1 MATGK
6 KFYGIKLRTSFLD
19 SEKIDFLLSQKNG
32 ANYVDVENKNIRT
45 AFTRKEFDKSY
56 DSMGRQALY
65 IEISN
70 IYEPKNTSDEYSVF
84 K

>member
-1 MATGK
+1 MDKNYYYINDPLKDEKA
-6 KFYGIKLRTSFLD
+6 IKVS
-19 SEKIDFLLSQKNG
+19 
-32 ANYVDVENKNIRT
+32 
-45 AFTRKEFDKSY
+45 RKEFDKSY

>member
-45 AFTRKEFDKSY
+45 AFTRKEFDKNKLKIREVAEKY
-56 DSMGRQALY
+56 GIKKD
-65 IEISN
+65 
-70 IYEPKNTSDEYSVF
+70 
-84 K
+84 

>member
-1 MATGK
+1 MNGLVMINQEHILIPKNAHVVVIIGMDK
-6 KFYGIKLRTSFLD
+6 NYYYINDPLKDEKAIKVS
-19 SEKIDFLLSQKNG
+19 
-32 ANYVDVENKNIRT
+32 
-45 AFTRKEFDKSY
+45 RKEFDKSY